1 MPDFSIKIQL
11 RLRHFILAALSV
23 SLLAS
28 NASAA
33 TKEET
38 GGSYLL
44 YLKRQRDG
52 WLWETPGSAVAW
64 QAFMDEAKV
73 AERSRD
79 YEKQLLLLEAAVEHS
94 SAFKEADPRR
104 IETVAKIKEVAA
116 KLGKDLNEKDV
127 HELILPITNSHVEP
141 KYRMKPLPRKTA
153 FKPVEPM
160 IREADHMVSEGDQ
173 DKAVSVYLKT
183 LKNLNDRHTRKGHE
197 LVQVVDRLT
206 RIYYKQGKFSDAE
219 AIIRKELKMRES
231 MYDRLD
237 DTDPDKLQI
246 AFLLGDLALV
256 HSGQERLIE
265 SEALYR
271 TALKI
276 IHRNL
281 TEHHYD
287 YIVTLSELARI
298 HKLMGKFADA
308 DKEYRQCLTLAKKSD
323 DVSRAA
329 RGVITANY
337 AKLLKKMGKTRAAE
351 EMETRANE
359 MLAGTTGGAPRSSKN
374 DSSGNDSKENASL
387 DSDNDGKDDGKASK
401 STPSNVTVETE
412 VKAEP
417 IQN

>member
-1 MPDFSIKIQL
+1 MGESDGCRFSDLAFQKTDQVSRTVL
-11 RLRHFILAALSV
+11 RRTFTVAALLV
-23 SLLAS
+23 SIIAS
-28 NASAA
+28 GANAA
-33 TKEET
+33 TKGET

-79 YEKQLLLLEAAVEHS
+79 FEKQLLLLEAAVEHS
-94 SAFKEADPRR
+94 SAFKETDPRR
-104 IETVAKIKEVAA
+104 IETVSKLKEVAK
-116 KLGKDLNEKDV
+116 KLGKNLNEKDV
-127 HELILPITNSHVEP
+127 HELILPITNTHVEP
-141 KYRMKPLPRKTA
+141 KYRMKPLPRRA
-153 FKPVEPM
+153 PFKPVEPM
-160 IREADHMVSEGDQ
+160 IREADNLMSEGED
-173 DKAVSVYLKT
+173 DRAVKVYLKT
-183 LKNLNDRHTRKGHE
+183 LKNLNERSTRKGHE

-206 RIYYKQGKFSDAE
+206 RIYYKQGKFADAE
-219 AIIRKELKMRES
+219 QIIRKELKMRES

-237 DTDPDKLQI
+237 DTDPDKLQL

-276 IHRNL
+276 IQRNL

-298 HKLMGKFADA
+298 HKLMGKYADA
-308 DKEYRQCLTLAKKSD
+308 EKEYRQCLALAKKSE
-323 DVSRAA
+323 DVSRRA
-329 RGVITANY
+329 RGVITSNY
-337 AKLLKKMGKTRAAE
+337 SKLLHKMGKTRAAE
-351 EMETRANE
+351 DMETRASE
-359 MLAGTTGGAPRSSKN
+359 LLAAGAKPERSAT
-374 DSSGNDSKENASL
+374 DSEDV
-387 DSDNDGKDDGKASK
+387 KAK
-401 STPSNVTVETE
+401 RD

-417 IQN
+417 VGN